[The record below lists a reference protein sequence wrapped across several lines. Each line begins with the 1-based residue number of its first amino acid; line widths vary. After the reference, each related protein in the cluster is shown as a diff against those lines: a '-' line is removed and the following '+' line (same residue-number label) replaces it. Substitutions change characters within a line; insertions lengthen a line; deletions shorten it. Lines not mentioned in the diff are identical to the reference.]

1 MSRLQ
6 TPAPIIAVVYGDG
19 YRVTPIIDRIAT
31 YLVGQG
37 FHLAGLIQRDVAR
50 EGRSRCDMLL
60 ENLATGGT
68 LAISQDRGEG
78 ARGCRLDVE
87 ALLDAVASVRS
98 TLASA
103 PDLLIVNK
111 FGKTECEGGGCR
123 SLIAEAIDLNVPIL
137 VAVPLAN
144 LDSWRR
150 FAGDLAIEY
159 TLDVMAIDAA
169 DVCRRLGL
177 VDRQC
182 HQTVMAL
189 PEHSTLP

>member
-144 LDSWRR
+144 LDSWWR

-189 PEHSTLP
+189 PEHSMLP